1 MDTEELA
8 KIVEEIG
15 ELLPKSMTQGQLISF
30 VLTVLHAYLDF
41 DDVPEL
47 LRKTATMLEEE
58 ADGIREAMK

>member
-47 LRKTATMLEEE
+47 LRKTATMLEEQ